1 MPTKIVDVILL
12 FGDSQT
18 QGAWEEG
25 GFAQRLALKLY
36 LYLASGDVYVRKL
49 DVINRGLSGYNSEWA
64 LPVFEQV
71 LPKKDAIG
79 PKVKLLTLWLG
90 GNDTCILPSAQHL
103 PLDRFVV
110 NLRQMV
116 SMVQS
121 PDSEYYSPETRI
133 ILITPAPINEAV
145 RAATLGSRDP
155 PIALDRKSEVTKKYA
170 EAVIKLG
177 QELNVPVLDVYTP
190 IWEATDNGDPKK
202 LERYL
207 YDGLHLS
214 KEGYAV
220 LYDLL
225 IQTIKTKFPEL
236 HYDALPMDFPG
247 WKDLDWS
254 NARASIL

>member
-1 MPTKIVDVILL
+1 MPTKEVDAILL
-12 FGDSQT
+12 FGDSIT

-25 GFAQRLALKLY
+25 GFAQRLAY
-36 LYLASGDVYVRKL
+36 VYARKL

-71 LPKKDAIG
+71 VPKKGAIG
-79 PKVKLLTLWLG
+79 PKIKLLTIWLG
-90 GNDTCILPSAQHL
+90 ANDACLLPSPQHL
-103 PLDRFVV
+103 SLDRFIA

-133 ILITPAPINEAV
+133 ILITPPPFSEAA
-145 RAATLGSRDP
+145 RAADLAARDP
-155 PIALDRKSEVTKKYA
+155 PMALDRKSEVTKKFA
-170 EAVIKLG
+170 DAVIELG
-177 QELNVPVLDVYTP
+177 KELDVPVVDVYTP
-190 IWEATDNGDPKK
+190 IWKATDNGDPKK
-202 LERYL
+202 LGKYL

-214 KEGYAV
+214 REGYAV
-220 LYDLL
+220 MYELL

-236 HYDALPMDFPG
+236 HYDALPMVFPG

-254 NARASIL
+254 NARASIF